1 MTQGAKTQKPEQGKA
16 QQGQSRASK
25 MHGTTVTLAHGA
37 GGRSMQALID
47 EIFLAEFGTQHLSDL
62 NDSARIEAGSNTLAF
77 TTDSFVIDP
86 IFFPGGNIGKLAVCG
101 TVNDLAVS
109 GAKPVALSFSVI
121 VEEGFKLE
129 DLKKIAR
136 SAKIEADIAG
146 VSIVTGDTKVVNRG
160 GADGIF
166 INTAGIGEIQS
177 GLHLSPKNISAGD
190 RVLVSNSIG
199 EHGAAIMVA
208 RDDLGLETELISDCR
223 CLVSLCTEL
232 AQSVPGLKAMR
243 DATRGGVAAVLNEFA
258 QASGTAIFID
268 EASLPL
274 KPEVRGVSEILGLDP
289 LYLANE
295 GLFVAVVSEA
305 EADAAVAALQKLPGG
320 ESATLIGEVRADP
333 SGVLVMN
340 AMLGGQRLVDMPDGD
355 QMPRIC

>member
-25 MHGTTVTLAHGA
+25 VHGTTVTLAHGA

-166 INTAGIGEIQS
+166 INTAGIGEVQS

>member
-1 MTQGAKTQKPEQGKA
+1 MTRGAKTQKPEQGKA

-109 GAKPVALSFSVI
+109 GAKPIALSFSVI

-177 GLHLSPKNISAGD
+177 RLHLSPKNISAGD

>member
-1 MTQGAKTQKPEQGKA
+1 MTRGAKTQKPEQGKA

-333 SGVLVMN
+333 TGVLVMK